1 MSNYTRED
9 LEGMSRV
16 ELRTAARN
24 VLKVDNKAVS
34 NEKSGDLINKI
45 LEAQGG
51 GGEKKGKAA
60 PAGRGGK
67 TPGAGKAAPK
77 EEPEE
82 TQEETPEEEPQPPK
96 GKAAPGAPVAGLK
109 ELRVGIDAVGKT
121 VDENQGEL
129 KELLAEIDRKLF
141 IVFGLM
147 TDVFKAVNEPD
158 ELDGRLNELQEEW
171 EGGDGE
177 GNEE

>member
-1 MSNYTRED
+1 MSNYTKEE
-9 LEGMSRV
+9 LTNMSRV
-16 ELRTAARN
+16 ELRRAAIE

-34 NEKSGDLINKI
+34 NEKSTDLIAKI
-45 LEAQGG
+45 LEAQEGG
-51 GGEKKGKAA
+51 GGKKGKAA
-60 PAGRGGK
+60 PAGRAGK

-77 EEPEE
+77 EPEE
-82 TQEETPEEEPQPPK
+82 TPEETPEEEPEPPK
-96 GKAAPGAPVAGLK
+96 GKAAAAPPTAGLK
-109 ELRVGIDAVGKT
+109 ELRGCIDAVGKT
-121 VDENQGEL
+121 VDENQAEV

-158 ELDGRLNELQEEW
+158 DLDGRLNELQEEW
-171 EGGDGE
+171 ESGDAE